1 MAGKDLNNEDEM
13 FVTLTLEDDTE
24 VECVVITIF
33 EAGDRDYIALL
44 PTDDGDSEEGEVYLY
59 RFAEDEEGNPSLS
72 NIETDEEYEVVAD
85 RFDEWLDEQEY
96 KEIAG
101 DDEE

>member
-1 MAGKDLNNEDEM
+1 MAGKDLNNDDEM
-13 FVTLTLEDDTE
+13 YVTLTLEDDSE

-59 RFAEDEEGNPSLS
+59 RFDEDEEGNPSLS
-72 NIETDEEYEVVAD
+72 NIESDEEYEVVAD
-85 RFDEWLDEQEY
+85 RFDEWLDEQEF

>member
-101 DDEE
+101 DNEE